1 MPFFDLIVS
10 AEMEN
15 LYSLQPLE
23 PANHRWFFKMKCNSC
38 GETSAEWTYVDKSN
52 VEDVP
57 GGRGSANYVRK
68 CKACGESGNA
78 SVVAGG
84 KLVAG
89 NPRSVMVTLECRG
102 LEPAEWSPQGEG
114 VWLVTTTKPTDEDD
128 PNAAIEEGNP
138 VEEAVTIEEGEWCGY
153 DEATERS
160 LMLSQL
166 AHFIERS
173 KRDEKEFSKMERQ
186 AAKKK

>member
-1 MPFFDLIVS
+1 MPFYDLVVS

-15 LYSLQPLE
+15 LYRLRPLE
-23 PANHRWFFKMKCNSC
+23 EANHRWFFKMKCNSC
-38 GETSAEWTYVDKSN
+38 GEIGSEFNYVDPTN
-52 VEDVP
+52 VDDVP
-57 GGRGSANYVRK
+57 GGRGSANLVRK

-78 SVVAGG
+78 TVVAGG
-84 KLVAG
+84 SLVAG

-102 LEPAEWSPQGEG
+102 LEPAEWSLQGEG
-114 VWLVTTTKPTDEDD
+114 VWIVTTSKPTDEDE
-128 PNAAIEEGNP
+128 PNAALEEGDP

-166 AHFIERS
+166 THSFERS
-173 KRDEKEFSKMERQ
+173 KRDEKEFTKLDRRT
-186 AAKKK
+186 KDK